1 CSREYLFAANPALF
15 TRVEPDGERLGIP
28 AQQQALRVDLEQL
41 RRDRQCVQGSLV
53 LLDQR
58 SKTHSTAS
66 GRVSIYR
73 RIGIRMPNSA
83 LRHPE
88 APAPRSSGRP
98 SPSRGPG
105 DFSVVAIGA
114 SAGGLE
120 ALRKLMA

>member
-1 CSREYLFAANPALF
+1 
-15 TRVEPDGERLGIP
+15 
-28 AQQQALRVDLEQL
+28 
-41 RRDRQCVQGSLV
+41 
-53 LLDQR
+53 
-58 SKTHSTAS
+58 
-66 GRVSIYR
+66 
-73 RIGIRMPNSA
+73 MPNSA

-120 ALRKLMA
+120 ALRKLMAALPVGNDMAFVLVQHLDPTHESMMVDLLAGHTTMTVQQAADGMLIEREHLYIIPP